1 MITPFILL
9 GKRELDS
16 LDFLQVIFTASN
28 EVAASI
34 LGIKFFRV
42 RVKLHK
48 HPLMM
53 KLVVTNKGINVDV
66 RAKGLGNLEKFE
78 ELDNGIGSKLMK
90 LHVVEIKNQWEAI
103 VTGEPK
109 PSVEIFLEH

>member
-1 MITPFILL
+1 
-9 GKRELDS
+9 
-16 LDFLQVIFTASN
+16 
-28 EVAASI
+28 
-34 LGIKFFRV
+34 
-42 RVKLHK
+42 
-48 HPLMM
+48 MM